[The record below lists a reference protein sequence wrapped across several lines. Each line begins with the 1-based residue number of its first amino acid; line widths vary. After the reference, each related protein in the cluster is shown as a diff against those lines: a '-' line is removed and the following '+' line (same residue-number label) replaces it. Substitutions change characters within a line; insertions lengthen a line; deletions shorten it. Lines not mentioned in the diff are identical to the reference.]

1 MLKKN
6 KNIFNFVFY
15 IWSSNFI
22 HYKFKSKSMLSQ
34 NLYTLIYINFSFLK
48 NLNFFKIK
56 ILSNKLQKVT
66 NNINLNLLI

>member
-1 MLKKN
+1 
-6 KNIFNFVFY
+6 
-15 IWSSNFI
+15 
-22 HYKFKSKSMLSQ
+22 MLSQ
-34 NLYTLIYINFSFLK
+34 NLYTLIYINFFFLK